1 MELANIEKL
10 LEAYFE
16 GNTTLAEEATLR
28 SYFTEASVAPHLKEY
43 VPLFSSLQLAKE
55 EVLNKEL
62 VLSEETTKTSRNWWY
77 GIAASAAVVAIIAG
91 FVFTQPN
98 LSQEEQEALTAFN
111 ESKKAMLLLSQNF
124 NNGTEQLALVGQ
136 FSETTNK
143 ILK

>member
-16 GNTTLAEEATLR
+16 GTTTLTEEATLR
-28 SYFTEASVAPHLKEY
+28 SYFTGASVAPKLKGY
-43 VPLFSSLQLAKE
+43 VPLFSGLQAAKD
-55 EVLNKEL
+55 EVLEKEL
-62 VLSEETTKTSRNWWY
+62 VLSEVTEKTPRNWWY
-77 GIAASAAVVAIIAG
+77 GIAASAAVVALVAG
-91 FVFTQPN
+91 FVFSQPN

-124 NNGTEQLALVGQ
+124 NKGTEQLALVNQ
-136 FSETTNK
+136 FSETTHK